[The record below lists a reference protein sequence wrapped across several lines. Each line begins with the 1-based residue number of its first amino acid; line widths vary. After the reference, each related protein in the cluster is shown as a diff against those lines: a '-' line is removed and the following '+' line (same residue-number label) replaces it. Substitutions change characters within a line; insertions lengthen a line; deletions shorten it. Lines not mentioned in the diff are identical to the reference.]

1 MVCSG
6 EAPPHLKSLRRLE
19 PSFIR
24 VGRVPTILKTSKP
37 FEKTGRNTVRR
48 NAHDELNL
56 PTHFGTARGARMHG
70 GSADALLHGSTGARY
85 TDVRRARGT
94 AVALLHG
101 GTGAHTAAA
110 AIAARTTRYRI
121 TTSLPIFASRGAHN
135 AYSSSSASAR
145 PLRTVAH

>member
-19 PSFIR
+19 PFFIR

-37 FEKTGRNTVRR
+37 FEKTGRGTVRWK
-48 NAHDELNL
+48 AHDELNL
-56 PTHFGTARGARMHG
+56 LTSARRGTRMYG

-101 GTGAHTAAA
+101 GTEAHAAAA

-121 TTSLPIFASRGAHN
+121 TTSLPIFASRGAHI